1 VYRNL
6 KQVIEDL
13 NEHLVFTLK
22 NSHQVI
28 PFFLNIGINRITNRR
43 LPIRLPSIKSKWLF
57 VCFQSEHVPNPESR
71 ICLSEEKDR
80 LGMPLPLVKVAF
92 TELDIQTV
100 ITAYKTFFNRF
111 QTLNKGNISYKEEEL
126 RQNVLEE
133 INNFS
138 SRAHHLGT
146 TRMSDSPLN
155 GVVDSNCKVHGMSN
169 LYVAGSSVFP
179 TGGHA
184 NPTLTLVALTLRL
197 ADHLKKTNLLPVKST
212 SYNVEV
218 KPKKVFYVKA
228 LRLLS
233 NITLIFSARN

>member
-1 VYRNL
+1 
-6 KQVIEDL
+6 
-13 NEHLVFTLK
+13 
-22 NSHQVI
+22 
-28 PFFLNIGINRITNRR
+28 
-43 LPIRLPSIKSKWLF
+43 
-57 VCFQSEHVPNPESR
+57 
-71 ICLSEEKDR
+71 LSEEKDR

-100 ITAYKTFFNRF
+100 ITAYKTFFGRF

-146 TRMSDSPLN
+146 TRMSDNPLN

-197 ADHLKKTNLLPVKST
+197 ADHLKKTNLPPVKST